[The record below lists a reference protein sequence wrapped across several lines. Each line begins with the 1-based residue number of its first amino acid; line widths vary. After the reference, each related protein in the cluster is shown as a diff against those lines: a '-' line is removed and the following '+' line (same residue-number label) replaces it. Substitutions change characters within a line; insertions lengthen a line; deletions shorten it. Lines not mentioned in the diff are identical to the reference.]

1 MQLSIPDFSR
11 LRILVAGD
19 AMLDEYRFG
28 HAGRISPEA
37 PVPVVETRRSEC
49 RPGGA
54 GNVACNVA
62 ALGAEVHLAAAIG
75 DDDRGRDLEDKLA
88 AASVRC
94 RLHRVGGTR
103 TIQKLRVLAR
113 NQQLIRLDAEE
124 TYAGC
129 AEAME
134 KTVAQLAGEM
144 DAIVLS
150 DYAKGSL
157 AEVERLISCAADH
170 GTPVLVDPKG
180 EDFGRYAGATV
191 LKPNEAEF
199 TAVAG
204 HWSGENDFLS
214 RGKSMVENLQLGAL
228 LVTRGQRG
236 MTLFP
241 SQEQPLTLPA
251 EAREVFDVTGA
262 GDTVI
267 ALMAAGI
274 GYGMNLVSAASL
286 ANLGAGLVVR
296 KIGVASVSP
305 SELRLALHRRGA
317 GGRGLVSGEELL
329 PLVEE
334 CRLRSERVV
343 MTNGCFDILHA
354 GHVGYLQEAKGLG
367 DRLVVAVNDDDSVA
381 RLKGRERPI
390 NPLLDR
396 MAVLAGLAA
405 VDWVVPFAEDTPADL
420 IARVLPDVLV
430 KGGDYRREEI
440 AGGQA
445 VLDNGG
451 EVRILGLREGR
462 STSAIIDAIW
472 GRGGG
477 GVAGEAPG

>member
-1 MQLSIPDFSR
+1 MRLSIPDFSS
-11 LRILVAGD
+11 LRVLVAGD
-19 AMLDEYRFG
+19 AMLDEYWFG

-37 PVPVVETRRSEC
+37 PVPVVETRRTER

-62 ALGAEVHLAAAIG
+62 ALGARAHLASAVG
-75 DDDRGRDLEDKLA
+75 DDGRGRELEEKLA
-88 AASVRC
+88 AAGVRC
-94 RLHRVGGTR
+94 LLHRVSGAR
-103 TIQKLRVLAR
+103 TIHKLRVLAR

-124 TYAGC
+124 TYPGC

-134 KTVAQLAGEM
+134 ASVAQLAGEV

-157 AEVERLISCAADH
+157 AKVERLIARARDR
-170 GTPVLVDPKG
+170 GAPVLVDPKG
-180 EDFGRYAGATV
+180 EEFGRYAGATV

-199 TAVAG
+199 AAVAG
-204 HWSGENDFLS
+204 RWSGEDDFLS
-214 RGKSMVENLQLGAL
+214 RGEAMVRDLDLGAL
-228 LVTRGQRG
+228 LVTRGGRG

-241 SQEQPLTLPA
+241 RRERPLTLAA

-274 GYGMNLVSAASL
+274 GCGMDLGAAASL

-305 SELRLALHRRGA
+305 SELRRALRRKDA
-317 GGRGLVSGEELL
+317 GGRGLVSAAELL
-329 PLVEE
+329 PLVDE
-334 CRLRSERVV
+334 CRRRGERVV

-367 DRLVVAVNDDDSVA
+367 DRLIVAVNDDDSVA

-390 NPLLDR
+390 NSLLDR

-405 VDWVVPFAEDTPADL
+405 VDWVVPFAEDTPAEL

-430 KGGDYRREEI
+430 KGGDYRSEEI

-462 STSAIIDAIW
+462 STSAIIDAI
-472 GRGGG
+472 RS
-477 GVAGEAPG
+477 

>member
-11 LRILVAGD
+11 IRVLVAGD
-19 AMLDEYRFG
+19 AMLDEYWFG

-37 PVPVVETRRSEC
+37 PVPVVETRRSER

-62 ALGAEVHLAAAIG
+62 ALGAEVHLASAVG
-75 DDDRGRDLEDKLA
+75 DDDRATVLEEKLDA
-88 AASVRC
+88 AGVLC
-94 RLHRVGGTR
+94 RLHRVNGAR

-124 TYAGC
+124 TYASC
-129 AEAME
+129 AAAME
-134 KTVAQLAGEM
+134 ESVAQLAGEV

-157 AEVERLISCAADH
+157 AAVERLIACARHYGKA
-170 GTPVLVDPKG
+170 VLVDPKG
-180 EDFGRYAGATV
+180 RDFARYAGATV

-199 TAVAG
+199 AAVAG
-204 HWSGENDFLS
+204 HWPDENDFLS
-214 RGKSMVENLQLGAL
+214 RGESMVRDLKLDAL
-228 LVTRGQRG
+228 LVTRGKRG

-241 SQEQPLTLPA
+241 RREKPLTLPA

-274 GYGMNLVSAASL
+274 GCGMNLEAAASL

-296 KIGVASVSP
+296 KIGVASVSR

-317 GGRGLVSGEELL
+317 GGRGLVSADELL

-334 CRLRSERVV
+334 CRHRGERMV

-354 GHVGYLQEAKGLG
+354 GHVSYLQEAKGLG

-445 VLDNGG
+445 VLDSGG

-462 STSAIIDAIW
+462 STSAIIDAI
-472 GRGGG
+472 RGGG
-477 GVAGEAPG
+477 GGGGA

>member
-11 LRILVAGD
+11 IRVLVAGD
-19 AMLDEYRFG
+19 AMLDEYWFG

-37 PVPVVETRRSEC
+37 PVPIVETRRTER

-62 ALGAEVHLAAAIG
+62 ALGAQVHIVSAVG
-75 DDDRGRDLEDKLA
+75 DDERSRELEEKLSA
-88 AASVRC
+88 AGAHC
-94 RLHRVGGTR
+94 LLHRVAGAR
-103 TIQKLRVLAR
+103 TIHKLRVLAR

-124 TYAGC
+124 TYADC
-129 AEAME
+129 AEAMADS
-134 KTVAQLAGEM
+134 VAQLAGEVN
-144 DAIVLS
+144 AIVLS

-157 AEVERLISCAADH
+157 ADVAALIACASDH
-170 GTPVLVDPKG
+170 GTAVLVDPKG
-180 EDFGRYAGATV
+180 QDFDRYSGATV

-199 TAVAG
+199 AAVAG
-204 HWSGENDFLS
+204 HWSDEDDFLT
-214 RGKSMVENLQLGAL
+214 RGESMVKDLDLGAL
-228 LVTRGQRG
+228 LVTRGERG

-241 SQEQPLTLPA
+241 RHERPLTLPA

-274 GYGMNLVSAASL
+274 GRGMDLETAASL

-317 GGRGLVSGEELL
+317 GGRGLVSAEELL

-334 CRLRSERVV
+334 SRLRGERVV

-390 NPLLDR
+390 NPLIDR

-405 VDWVVPFAEDTPADL
+405 VDWVVPFAEDTPAEL

-430 KGGDYRREEI
+430 KGGDYRSEEI

-462 STSAIIDAIW
+462 STSTIIHAIR
-472 GRGGG
+472 RGGG
-477 GVAGEAPG
+477 GGA

>member
-1 MQLSIPDFSR
+1 MQLSIPEFSR
-11 LRILVAGD
+11 LRVLVVGD
-19 AMLDEYRFG
+19 AMLDEYWFG

-37 PVPVVETRRSEC
+37 PVPVVETRHTER

-62 ALGAEVHLAAAIG
+62 ALGAQAHLASAVG
-75 DDDRGRDLEDKLA
+75 DDGRSRELEEKLSA
-88 AASVRC
+88 AGVRC
-94 RLHRVGGTR
+94 RLHRIAGAR
-103 TIQKLRVLAR
+103 TIHKLRVLAR

-129 AEAME
+129 TEAIE
-134 KTVAQLAGEM
+134 ESVAQLAGDV

-157 AEVERLISCAADH
+157 AEVEALISCAQDH
-170 GTPVLVDPKG
+170 GTAVLVDPKG

-199 TAVAG
+199 AAVAG
-204 HWSGENDFLS
+204 RWSDENDFLS
-214 RGKSMVENLQLGAL
+214 RGKSMVQDLQLGAL
-228 LVTRGQRG
+228 LITRGERG

-241 SQEQPLTLPA
+241 RDEQPLTLPA

-274 GYGMNLVSAASL
+274 GCGMDLEAAATL

-317 GGRGLVSGEELL
+317 GGRGLVSADELL

-334 CRLRSERVV
+334 SRLRGERVV

-367 DRLVVAVNDDDSVA
+367 DQLVVAVNDDDSVA
-381 RLKGRERPI
+381 RLKGCKRPI
-390 NPLLDR
+390 NPLIDR

-430 KGGDYRREEI
+430 KGGDYRSEEI

-462 STSAIIDAIW
+462 STSAIIEAIR
-472 GRGGG
+472 GDGGG
-477 GVAGEAPG
+477 GA

>member
-1 MQLSIPDFSR
+1 MSPRPGIPDFSR
-11 LRILVAGD
+11 VRVLVAGD
-19 AMLDEYRFG
+19 AMLDEYWFG

-37 PVPVVETRRSEC
+37 PVPVVETRRAER

-62 ALGAEVHLAAAIG
+62 ALGAQAHLASAVG
-75 DDDRGRDLEDKLA
+75 DDGRSRELEELLSA
-88 AASVRC
+88 AGVHC
-94 RLHRVGGTR
+94 RLHRVAGAR
-103 TIQKLRVLAR
+103 TVHKLRVLAR

-134 KTVAQLAGEM
+134 ESVARLAGEV

-157 AEVERLISCAADH
+157 AGVAALISRARNH
-170 GTPVLVDPKG
+170 GTAVLVDPKG
-180 EDFGRYAGATV
+180 RDFGRYAGAAV

-199 TAVAG
+199 AAVAG
-204 HWSGENDFLS
+204 RWSGEDDFLS
-214 RGKSMVENLQLGAL
+214 RGEAMAGNLGLGAL
-228 LVTRGQRG
+228 LVTRGERG

-241 SQEQPLTLPA
+241 RDGRPLTLPA

-274 GYGMNLVSAASL
+274 GCGMNLETAASL

-317 GGRGLVSGEELL
+317 GGRGLVSAEELP
-329 PLVEE
+329 PLADE
-334 CRLRSERVV
+334 CRLRGERVV
-343 MTNGCFDILHA
+343 MTNGCFDILHS

-367 DRLVVAVNDDDSVA
+367 DRLIVAVNDDDSVA
-381 RLKGRERPI
+381 RLKGRGRPV
-390 NPLLDR
+390 NPLPDR

-405 VDWVVPFAEDTPADL
+405 VDWVAPFAGDTPAEL

-430 KGGDYRREEI
+430 KGGDYRSGEI

-451 EVRILGLREGR
+451 EVRVLGLREGR
-462 STSAIIDAIW
+462 STSAIIEAI
-472 GRGGG
+472 RGG
-477 GVAGEAPG
+477 A